1 VARSGLFWRIFL
13 GTLTV
18 GLGTVL
24 TVSLVTREV
33 FLRALSAYSQTL
45 PTHRGAGMM
54 GTGRAAVLGAAEQ
67 AFLASVDRGVLFGAL
82 VAAVFAAIAAFLL
95 ARALSDPLRRLEDGA
110 AVLAAGDLTHRVEVG
125 GPGEIVTLG
134 ESFNTMARSLQ
145 EAEELRR
152 RMVADVAHE
161 IRNPLAA
168 ARAQAEGM
176 AEGVLPVEP
185 ARLDSLVDDL
195 VHLTRIVNDLQELA
209 VAEAGQLSYDMRP
222 LDMAALAATE
232 VARASV
238 LADTT
243 VDVRAFAP
251 DGPVVVI
258 GDEGRLSQVLRNL
271 LGNAVRHTQDGHIDV
286 EVVAGPAFAEVHV
299 RDTGEGIDAESL
311 PHIFDR
317 FYRADSA
324 RAASTGGAG
333 LGLSISRRIVED
345 HGGEVFAESEPGTG
359 ATVGFRLPI
368 AR

>member
-1 VARSGLFWRIFL
+1 MARSGLFWRIFL

-18 GLGTVL
+18 GLGSVL

-33 FLRALSAYSQTL
+33 FLRALGAYSQTL

-67 AFLASVDRGVLFGAL
+67 AFLASVDRGVVLGAV
-82 VAAVFAAIAAFLL
+82 VAAVVAAIAAFLL

-125 GPGEIVTLG
+125 GPGEIVALG

-145 EAEELRR
+145 QAEELRR

-195 VHLTRIVNDLQELA
+195 AHLTRIVNDLQELA

-232 VARASV
+232 AARAEA
-238 LADTT
+238 LANAG
-243 VDVRAFAP
+243 VDVRASIP
-251 DGPVVVI
+251 DGPVVVT

-271 LGNAVRHTQDGHIDV
+271 LGNAVRHTQAGRIDV
-286 EVVAGPAFAEVHV
+286 EVTAGPSFAEVRV

-324 RAASTGGAG
+324 RASSTGGAG

-359 ATVGFRLPI
+359 ATVGFRLPM